1 MGLFKRK
8 KESITEYIARKAK
21 SNPKRIVY
29 PEIEDDRILKA
40 AEIVSK
46 KKSAN
51 IILLGSQAEVN
62 ARAKSL
68 KIDLSKVQVVDF
80 EKSENAKKYA
90 DKIYELR
97 KNKGMTPEEAQKL
110 MLNSRYFGTM
120 MVYMGDAEGMVSG
133 ASHSTADTL
142 RPALQ
147 IIKTKE
153 SAKYAS
159 SFFLMAKEDSVFF
172 FADCAF
178 IQNPNVD
185 ELTSIAIQTAESA
198 KNFGYEPRV
207 AMLSFSTKGSAEG
220 PILEKVRK
228 ATEEVKK
235 QKPTLIVDG
244 EMQLDAAI
252 VPEVA
257 KKKCPNSPIQGNAN
271 VLIFPDLNSGNI
283 GYKLVER
290 FGHTHAIGP
299 VVQGLKRP
307 VNDLSRG
314 CSVEDVVLT
323 TEVTV
328 MEAQDINETGEI
340 KLSEQEIN
348 KIKSAFVP
356 AIIPKTEVPAKLF
369 DPSILKEK
377 PKETKKAQSSKEK
390 KPTQKAKSKK
400 AQTVKK
406 TATPKKKQKGKK
418 K

>member
-1 MGLFKRK
+1 
-8 KESITEYIARKAK
+8 
-21 SNPKRIVY
+21 
-29 PEIEDDRILKA
+29 
-40 AEIVSK
+40 
-46 KKSAN
+46 
-51 IILLGSQAEVN
+51 
-62 ARAKSL
+62 
-68 KIDLSKVQVVDF
+68 
-80 EKSENAKKYA
+80 
-90 DKIYELR
+90 
-97 KNKGMTPEEAQKL
+97 
-110 MLNSRYFGTM
+110 
-120 MVYMGDAEGMVSG
+120 
-133 ASHSTADTL
+133 
-142 RPALQ
+142 
-147 IIKTKE
+147 
-153 SAKYAS
+153 
-159 SFFLMAKEDSVFF
+159 MAKEESVFF

-198 KNFGYEPRV
+198 KKFNCEPKV

-220 PILEKVRK
+220 PILEKVRQ
-228 ATEEVKK
+228 ATEAIKK
-235 QKPTLIVDG
+235 QNPGLVIDG

-257 KKKCPNSPIQGNAN
+257 KKKCPNSPIQGDAN

-328 MEAQDINETGEI
+328 MEAQDIKETGEI
-340 KLSEQEIN
+340 KLSEQEID

-369 DPSILKEK
+369 DPAILKEK
-377 PKETKKAQSSKEK
+377 ETKSKEIKKIQSSKEK
-390 KPTQKAKSKK
+390 KQKKKPAQKAKSKK
-400 AQTVKK
+400 TQAVKK
-406 TATPKKKQKGKK
+406 PATPKKKPKGKK